1 MLIEWRPQPLPA
13 EESAPAAP
21 EDERPAP
28 LADDWSNVDC
38 CSAMRPRP
46 RSLAADRPA
55 AAEWPPYDEPP
66 VVEHYA

>member
-1 MLIEWRPQPLPA
+1 MLIEWMPQPLPG
-13 EESAPAAP
+13 EENAPAAP

-28 LADDWSNVDC
+28 PADDWSNVDC

-46 RSLAADRPA
+46 RPLAADRA

-66 VVEHYA
+66 AVEHYA